1 LANPEENH
9 DDAERETSAE
19 SDADGG
25 GSAAET
31 AAATGA
37 TSESSGEQGTEK
49 AAGQGEA
56 SAKPLS
62 PGARLAAQR
71 AAKAAAKAAK
81 RGKTQADEVEQQ
93 AEAHAATMAS
103 WFEDNRKTVY
113 GVLAAIAVLLGVYV
127 AWSTFGHRAAEQ
139 ASAALGEALDV
150 ANARIRAADA
160 PEEPADALGRET
172 FPTTTARAEKALSLF
187 RKVTSQHA
195 GSDAALWARLGEARA
210 LLDLDKPGEAR
221 AAFEKALREGSGNAS
236 VTARAFEGIAFT
248 FEAENQPQKAVEK
261 FQALSRAGEGAF
273 KDLADYHLARMYLRT
288 GEENR
293 AKDLLK
299 DLVQRL
305 RAGDDGAP
313 EDRSPYILTQAE
325 VRLAELDSSLVPR
338 PTQGLNGGSLIGPG
352 GIQLGG
358 DGPSNVTPEQIQEIL
373 RNLQKSRGGA
383 PPPGAPE

>member
-1 LANPEENH
+1 MANPEENH
-9 DDAERETSAE
+9 DDAADE
-19 SDADGG
+19 SSGASDSGNSDESGAAA
-25 GSAAET
+25 GSAAAKE
-31 AAATGA
+31 A
-37 TSESSGEQGTEK
+37 GEGTEK
-49 AAGQGEA
+49 GAAPG
-56 SAKPLS
+56 KPLS

-81 RGKTQADEVEQQ
+81 RGKTTADEVEQQ
-93 AEAHAATMAS
+93 AEARAATMAS

-127 AWSTFGHRAAEQ
+127 AWSTFGHRSAEQ

-160 PEEPADALGRET
+160 PEESADALDRET

-187 RKVTSQHA
+187 RKVTTDHT

-210 LLDLDKPGEAR
+210 LLDLDKPGDAR

-236 VTARAFEGIAFT
+236 VSARAFEGIAFT
-248 FEAENQPQKAVEK
+248 FEAENQPQKAIEK

-288 GEENR
+288 GDENR

-299 DLVQRL
+299 ELVQRL
-305 RAGDDGAP
+305 RAGDEGAP

-352 GIQLGG
+352 GMQLGG

-383 PPPGAPE
+383 PPPPPGAPE

>member
-1 LANPEENH
+1 MANPEENH
-9 DDAERETSAE
+9 DDAADEGSGASHSE
-19 SDADGG
+19 SDESRA
-25 GSAAET
+25 
-31 AAATGA
+31 AAATASADEKGA
-37 TSESSGEQGTEK
+37 GEGTDK
-49 AAGQGEA
+49 GAAP
-56 SAKPLS
+56 AKPLS

-81 RGKTQADEVEQQ
+81 RGKTKADEVEQQ

-127 AWSTFGHRAAEQ
+127 AWSTFGHRSAEQ

-187 RKVTSQHA
+187 RKVTSEHA

-210 LLDLDKPGEAR
+210 LLDLDKPGDAR

-248 FEAENQPQKAVEK
+248 FEAENQPQKAIEK

-288 GEENR
+288 GDENR

-299 DLVQRL
+299 ELVQRL
-305 RAGDDGAP
+305 RAGDEGAP

-352 GIQLGG
+352 GMQLGG

-383 PPPGAPE
+383 PPPPPGAPE

>member
-9 DDAERETSAE
+9 DDAADE
-19 SDADGG
+19 SSGASDSGNSDESGAAA
-25 GSAAET
+25 GSAAAKE
-31 AAATGA
+31 A
-37 TSESSGEQGTEK
+37 GEGTEK
-49 AAGQGEA
+49 GAAPG
-56 SAKPLS
+56 KPLS

-81 RGKTQADEVEQQ
+81 RGKTTADEVEQQ
-93 AEAHAATMAS
+93 AEARAATMAS

-127 AWSTFGHRAAEQ
+127 AWSTFGHRSAEQ

-160 PEEPADALGRET
+160 PEESADALDRET

-187 RKVTSQHA
+187 RKVTTDHT

-210 LLDLDKPGEAR
+210 LLDLDKPGDAR

-236 VTARAFEGIAFT
+236 VSARAFEGIAFT
-248 FEAENQPQKAVEK
+248 FEAENQPQKAIEK

-288 GEENR
+288 GDENR

-299 DLVQRL
+299 ELVQRL
-305 RAGDDGAP
+305 RAGDEGAP

-352 GIQLGG
+352 GMQLGG

-383 PPPGAPE
+383 PPPPPGAPE